1 MRKRDIHP
9 PQDDPDRTDALPQF
23 DPAAYEAHLKA
34 MDAGAVDNTDTW
46 LAPQPH
52 DLHAARIDQLEDE
65 LKDREAELHAL
76 QGTLEVTAS
85 SKSRL
90 DGELNGVLDRI
101 AQLESRLDDANI
113 ANGSLATLSQAL
125 TEERDSLK
133 ARCLKADADLTGLSD
148 EHQTQRS
155 RIAELEQLLAAERR
169 ITESRLAEIELRA
182 TEHSTTAVLA
192 LSDAD
197 TLRLQ
202 LEQTLIELAAKR
214 ASTTALESLVA
225 EQTGAAAAIAQR
237 FAEQY
242 SLSNQLQAALDT
254 SRAAMARLEQA
265 LALRERSVAALE
277 AVAEEAAANITRL
290 GKDVAGRDESLAAL
304 KNSLQAGG
312 SRIVELHDQIGS
324 QQATIAVLNTE
335 KQILQQSLGLRE
347 QSLLESSRLYE
358 QSVAVASALAQ
369 QLEQLRDDLNLKTTA
384 HEETRAELVES
395 TTSLAV
401 AASERDATLQQA
413 TALQTK
419 LDELQSEHSDA
430 AKAGTRQSEKIETLE
445 HRLADFESHLALQGN
460 ELQAR
465 NERMQALETE
475 AEDLRTRSA
484 TLARELEGA
493 QAQSQSLSTELHARE
508 AAVIALRAEL
518 ATHVDALASIRRDIN
533 SIENGQGTDTAHV
546 PLRHLIGVDNADVVH
561 VLNRKVMTIGRTHEN
576 DLQIRSSHISRHHAR
591 LLIGGSAVIIEDLG
605 STNGCY
611 VNGRRVRKQVLQN
624 EDVLTIGKT
633 RYRFTARALG
643 DPVPH

>member
-1 MRKRDIHP
+1 
-9 PQDDPDRTDALPQF
+9 
-23 DPAAYEAHLKA
+23 
-34 MDAGAVDNTDTW
+34 
-46 LAPQPH
+46 
-52 DLHAARIDQLEDE
+52 
-65 LKDREAELHAL
+65 
-76 QGTLEVTAS
+76 
-85 SKSRL
+85 
-90 DGELNGVLDRI
+90 
-101 AQLESRLDDANI
+101 
-113 ANGSLATLSQAL
+113 
-125 TEERDSLK
+125 
-133 ARCLKADADLTGLSD
+133 
-148 EHQTQRS
+148 
-155 RIAELEQLLAAERR
+155 
-169 ITESRLAEIELRA
+169 
-182 TEHSTTAVLA
+182 
-192 LSDAD
+192 
-197 TLRLQ
+197 
-202 LEQTLIELAAKR
+202 
-214 ASTTALESLVA
+214 
-225 EQTGAAAAIAQR
+225 
-237 FAEQY
+237 
-242 SLSNQLQAALDT
+242 
-254 SRAAMARLEQA
+254 MARLEQA

-304 KNSLQAGG
+304 KNSLQAGD

-624 EDVLTIGKT
+624 EDVLMIGKT